1 MLNSI
6 SLFLFILLSFGT
18 YSQEKVSW
26 SYHYDE
32 NNEELIL
39 DAKIADGWHLYSQ
52 VINEGIGPVPT
63 SFTFN
68 ENSAVKLIGSTVE
81 PESIREYDENFE
93 GELNFFKESASFK
106 QKMKVSSSTSVK
118 GVITY
123 MTCNDTMCL
132 PPKDVEFVITI
143 NKL

>member
-1 MLNSI
+1 MLKSFFLFFLI
-6 SLFLFILLSFGT
+6 SLSFES
-18 YSQEKVSW
+18 YSQEKVLW

-32 NNEELIL
+32 TNEELVL
-39 DAKIADGWHLYSQ
+39 DAQIADGWHIYSQ
-52 VINEGIGPVPT
+52 LINEGIGPIPT
-63 SFTFN
+63 SFTYF
-68 ENSAVKLIGSTVE
+68 ENSDVKLIGKTIE

-93 GELNFFKESASFK
+93 GELNFFKENATFK
-106 QKMKVSSSTSVK
+106 QKMKVSTSTSVK

>member
-1 MLNSI
+1 M
-6 SLFLFILLSFGT
+6 
-18 YSQEKVSW
+18 
-26 SYHYDE
+26 
-32 NNEELIL
+32 
-39 DAKIADGWHLYSQ
+39 
-52 VINEGIGPVPT
+52 
-63 SFTFN
+63 
-68 ENSAVKLIGSTVE
+68 KLIGKTIE

-93 GELNFFKESASFK
+93 GELNFFKENATFK
-106 QKMKVSSSTSVK
+106 QKMKVSTSTSVK

>member
-1 MLNSI
+1 MLKSFFLFFLI
-6 SLFLFILLSFGT
+6 SLSFES
-18 YSQEKVSW
+18 YSQEKVLW

-32 NNEELIL
+32 TNEELVL
-39 DAKIADGWHLYSQ
+39 DAQIADGWHIYSQ
-52 VINEGIGPVPT
+52 VINEGIGPIPT
-63 SFTFN
+63 SFAYF
-68 ENSAVKLIGSTVE
+68 ENSDVKLIGKTIE

-93 GELNFFKESASFK
+93 GELNFFKENATFK
-106 QKMKVSSSTSVK
+106 QKMKVSTSTSVK

>member
-1 MLNSI
+1 MLKSFFLFFLI
-6 SLFLFILLSFGT
+6 SLSLES
-18 YSQEKVSW
+18 YSQEKVLW

-32 NNEELIL
+32 TNEELVL
-39 DAKIADGWHLYSQ
+39 DAKIADGWHIYSQ
-52 VINEGIGPVPT
+52 VINEGIGPIPT
-63 SFTFN
+63 SFTYF
-68 ENSAVKLIGSTVE
+68 ENSDVKLIGKTIE

-93 GELNFFKESASFK
+93 GELNFFKENATFK
-106 QKMKVSSSTSVK
+106 QKMKVSTSTSVK

>member
-1 MLNSI
+1 MLKLF
-6 SLFLFILLSFGT
+6 SLFFITSMTFLS
-18 YSQEKVSW
+18 YAQEKISW
-26 SYHYDE
+26 VYHYDSA
-32 NNEELIL
+32 NEEIVI

-68 ENSAVKLIGSTVE
+68 ENSEVKFIGNTME

-93 GELNFFKESASFK
+93 GELNFFKEKVSFI
-106 QKMKVSSSTSVK
+106 QKVKASSSTSVK

-123 MTCNDTMCL
+123 MTCNATMCL
-132 PPKDVEFVITI
+132 PPKDVEFVIAI
-143 NKL
+143 NK

>member
-1 MLNSI
+1 MLKSFFLFFLI
-6 SLFLFILLSFGT
+6 SLSFES
-18 YSQEKVSW
+18 YSQEKVLW

-32 NNEELIL
+32 TNEELVL
-39 DAKIADGWHLYSQ
+39 DAQIADGWHIYSQ
-52 VINEGIGPVPT
+52 VINEGIGPIPT
-63 SFTFN
+63 SFTYF
-68 ENSAVKLIGSTVE
+68 ENSDVKLIGKTIE

-93 GELNFFKESASFK
+93 GELNFFKENATFK
-106 QKMKVSSSTSVK
+106 QKMKVSTSTSVK